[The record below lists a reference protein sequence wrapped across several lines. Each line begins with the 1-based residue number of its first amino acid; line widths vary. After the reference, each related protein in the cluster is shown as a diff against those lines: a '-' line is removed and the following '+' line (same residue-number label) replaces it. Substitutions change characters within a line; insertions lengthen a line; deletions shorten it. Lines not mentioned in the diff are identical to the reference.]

1 VAVAAVRGKMTNPA
15 GLLDAFY
22 DIFGALEMTRDEYC
36 KQLSASPEEI
46 ARRLTWLAEQGS
58 KD

>member
-22 DIFGALEMTRDEYC
+22 DIFGALKLDRDQYC
-36 KQLSASPEEI
+36 KRLSAAPEEI